1 MQYWSQN
8 EVTHTF
14 ESWFQ
19 DKNRTILPGQD
30 LREHYNDVKQMAN
43 RVVQNSRTGFAIS
56 RSIAAS
62 RWQTNAPRFMEI
74 PDSPDNQARGNGHA
88 QAQKAATT
96 RLHRTVGNSLSSLHT
111 SMKTHRKIYKNQLQQ
126 IQQEQDAYCPGCKG
140 VATAETQARCNT
152 TLMKLA
158 CSKTQ

>member
-56 RSIAAS
+56 RSLAES
-62 RWQTNAPRFMEI
+62 RWQTNAQRPMEI
-74 PDSPDNQARGNGHA
+74 PDSPDIQATRNGHA
-88 QAQKAATT
+88 QARKAATT
-96 RLHRTVGNSLSSLHT
+96 RLQAPWV
-111 SMKTHRKIYKNQLQQ
+111 THGP
-126 IQQEQDAYCPGCKG
+126 AC
-140 VATAETQARCNT
+140 TAA
-152 TLMKLA
+152 
-158 CSKTQ
+158 